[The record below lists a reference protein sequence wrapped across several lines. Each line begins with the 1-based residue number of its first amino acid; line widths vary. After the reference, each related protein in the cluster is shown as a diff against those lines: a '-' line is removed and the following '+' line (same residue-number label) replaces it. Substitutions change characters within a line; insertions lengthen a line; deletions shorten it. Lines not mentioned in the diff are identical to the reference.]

1 MSGLG
6 RTGGFY
12 PGPSRTGGAYPL
24 VRRVLESLQ
33 SGRGTPWSTQP
44 GTAVYA
50 ENMAIARCIAWD
62 VHEASDRMANQFIPS
77 KLMSAGLLARWE
89 VIFGI
94 YPLATDT
101 DTIRKARVMA
111 AWARIGTTN
120 WTQPI
125 TDALTSAMGSF
136 FVGITTT
143 PPSSAVIQWPIGC
156 IVGSGVGTPTTLL
169 GTASVSG
176 TTVVFNRNQ
185 TLPAGASLVFSS
197 QPSTV
202 YVLASAMAGQ
212 TSGTLSTSF
221 GSLHTGQTVTTSPA
235 LPWYSTVRYLAI
247 QVRVPAG
254 STLAQLYAAIAAVN
268 PTLDTILP
276 ADVTWSWYGV
286 DTTQGVQGFYLDSNS
301 GASLSGTATI
311 ANGSPSVAFSVS
323 QTLAAGC
330 ALVFSTQLGV
340 VYHTTAAVSGTSAT
354 LTANYSGAG
363 TTANAT
369 IGTGAPPN
377 NLDFDAFA
385 S

>member
-50 ENMAIARCIAWD
+50 ENMALARCIAWD

-120 WTQPI
+120 WVQPV

-143 PPSSAVIQWPIGC
+143 PPSSAVIQWPLGC
-156 IVGSGVGTPTTLL
+156 IAGSGLGSGSPLP
-169 GTASVSG
+169 GTATVSG
-176 TTVVFNRNQ
+176 TGVTFNRVQTLAAGTLLIFSGQPTVVY
-185 TLPAGASLVFSS
+185 TLAAAVVGASS
-197 QPSTV
+197 
-202 YVLASAMAGQ
+202 
-212 TSGTLSTSF
+212 
-221 GSLHTGQTVTTSPA
+221 GSLTTSSPFATAQTVTVTPP

-247 QVRVPAG
+247 QVQVPAG
-254 STLAQLYAAIAAVN
+254 STLAQLYAAISIVN
-268 PTLDTILP
+268 PLLDAVLP
-276 ADVTWSWYGV
+276 SDVTWSWYGV
-286 DTTQGVQGFYLDSNS
+286 DTTQGVRGFYLDSDS

-363 TTANAT
+363 TTASVT